1 MNYFVSVEDSY
12 YHNWQLELLIESF
25 KVLGLEDSLHIS
37 VAQSDKEYLKN
48 NINLSTHSKKYI
60 HKNIGRETGILKLN
74 KWGSLYTLLE
84 NNILSL
90 PVTVL
95 DPDTVIQKDIKIQ
108 DKQFVFSIDHSFVY
122 NKRYAKLI
130 RLSKDETDKWPNLG
144 EVFVFNELSLNFFK
158 DMAILCQMVGLD
170 PNKYQVDKVALFAT
184 LCKHKVSKILA
195 SNDIEGNLIESQLK
209 NIISYRHGVNP
220 MFNKKLYK
228 SNDMNF
234 SMASDNPINLLS
246 KMDHTPSLEYV
257 SKVAKRI
264 INRI

>member
-12 YHNWQLELLIESF
+12 YHSWQIELLIESF
-25 KVLGLEDSLHIS
+25 KVLGLEDNLYIS

-48 NINLSTHSKKYI
+48 NINFSTHAKKYI
-60 HKNIGRETGILKLN
+60 HKNIGRQTGILKLN
-74 KWGSLYTLLE
+74 KWGSLYTLIE

-90 PVTVL
+90 PVTVI

-108 DKQFVFSIDHSFVY
+108 DEQLVFSIDHSFVY
-122 NKRYAKLI
+122 NKRYAKLV
-130 RLSKDETDKWPNLG
+130 RLSKNETNKWPNLG
-144 EVFVFNELSLNFFK
+144 EVFVFNELPLNFFN
-158 DMAILCQMVGLD
+158 DMAIFCQMVGLD

-184 LCKHKVSKILA
+184 LCKHKVSKISA

-220 MFNKKLYK
+220 VFNKKLYK

-234 SMASDNPINLLS
+234 SMATDNPINLLS

-264 INRI
+264 INRV